1 MSIIGR
7 AQRDGVSVAVA
18 PGGALRNVQLEP
30 VALQQGGAKLAS
42 TILALVREATGR
54 ANREAEAAIREQ
66 ADGLSDADFAALG
79 LASGDETS
87 DAGRR

>member
-7 AQRDGVSVAVA
+7 AQRDGVTVAVA
-18 PGGALRNVQLEP
+18 PGGALRNVLLEP

-54 ANREAEAAIREQ
+54 ANREAEAVIREQ
-66 ADGLSDADFAALG
+66 AGGLSDADFAALG
-79 LASGDETS
+79 LASGDES
-87 DAGRR
+87 SEAGRR